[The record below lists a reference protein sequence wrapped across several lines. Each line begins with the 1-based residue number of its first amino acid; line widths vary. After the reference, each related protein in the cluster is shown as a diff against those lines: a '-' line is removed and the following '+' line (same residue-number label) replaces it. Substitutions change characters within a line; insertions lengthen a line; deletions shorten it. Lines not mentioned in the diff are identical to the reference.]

1 MEQSSKQFMRK
12 LFGFSIGPIVS
23 AGLSFITVPIT
34 TYLVSP
40 SDFGKSAM
48 YTMSYSISTLFIF
61 LGLDQAFVR
70 EYNEQKNKINLFW
83 NSLIFPLIFS
93 FLLPCIYIIFYKPIS
108 LLMFGSIEKYIII
121 ILSLSLPFAV
131 IDRFNLLVIRME
143 EKAKTYSFFNI
154 LNKLLGIF
162 ILIPY
167 LLFIDRSF
175 KGIINATFIN
185 LIVVCIIES
194 YFVKHIWKN
203 AFSIDKTLLR
213 KLFKFGIPLIPATLI
228 GWLLSSMDRIAL
240 RQWSSFNE
248 IGIYSAAF
256 KIVAVLAIIQ
266 QAFGNF
272 WVPTAFKWYKEKVPN
287 DKYMQVSNTLLTVM
301 VILFSFLVLFKDAI
315 IILLSSNYRDA
326 AKSVPFLLFFPIMY
340 TISETTTLG
349 ISFSRKTYFN
359 IIISAVAA
367 IFNYLGNI
375 ALVPKMGAMGA
386 SISTGIS
393 YIIFFWMRT
402 LISRRLWFKFETKLY
417 IYNTVLM
424 LLLSV
429 FSVTINSFYINLL
442 IVLIILY
449 VNRVYTNKIIHII
462 KLWFIGKFNKNIIKN
477 SEENP

>member
-1 MEQSSKQFMRK
+1 MLVKVVKHMEQSSKEFTRK

-23 AGLSFITVPIT
+23 AVLSFIAVPIT

-48 YTMSYSISTLFIF
+48 YTMGYSISTLFIF

-70 EYNEQKNKINLFW
+70 EYNEQENKVNLFW
-83 NSLIFPLIFS
+83 NSLIFPLGLS
-93 FLLPCIYIIFYKPIS
+93 FLLPCIFIYFYKPIS
-108 LLMFGSIEKYIII
+108 RLMFDSIEKYIII

-131 IDRFNLLVIRME
+131 IERFNLLVLRME
-143 EKAKTYSFFNI
+143 EKAKTYSFLNI
-154 LNKLLGIF
+154 LNKLLAIL

-167 LLFIDRSF
+167 LIFIDRSF
-175 KGIINATFIN
+175 KGIINATFIS
-185 LIVVCIIES
+185 LILVCVIES

-203 AFSIDKTLLR
+203 WFTLNKELLR
-213 KLFKFGIPLIPATLI
+213 TLFRFGLPLIPASLI

-256 KIVAVLAIIQ
+256 KIVAVLAIVQ
-266 QAFGNF
+266 QAFCNF
-272 WVPTAFKWYKEKVPN
+272 WVPTAFKWHKANTANE
-287 DKYMQVSNTLLTVM
+287 KYMEVSDALLAIM
-301 VILFSFLVLFKDAI
+301 AVIFSFIVLFKDAI
-315 IILLSSNYRDA
+315 IIVLSSNYREA

-359 IIISAVAA
+359 IIISGVAA
-367 IFNYLGNI
+367 IFNYVGNI
-375 ALVPKMGAMGA
+375 LLVPRMGAMGA

-402 LISRRLWFKFETKLY
+402 LISRKLWFKFDTRKY
-417 IYNTVLM
+417 IYNTILM

-429 FSVTINSFYINLL
+429 LSVTINNFFINLL
-442 IVLIILY
+442 VVLIIFF
-449 VNRVYTNKIIHII
+449 VNRVYIKKIM
-462 KLWFIGKFNKNIIKN
+462 GKFFGALSQI
-477 SEENP
+477 